1 MPNKF
6 ISLLF
11 ANGCHKIPAKALIFT
26 RKNETSPWDDPVEKD
41 FECEGNFSEVFRN
54 GFIVPTSQH
63 GDCLILF
70 RDEHAI
76 LFNE

>member
-11 ANGCHKIPAKALIFT
+11 ANGCHKTPAKGLVFK
-26 RKNETSPWDDPVEKD
+26 RDSETSPWKEPSEHD
-41 FECEGNFSEVFRN
+41 FNCEGNFSEVFRN

-70 RDEHAI
+70 RDEHAL